1 MENDIEVAPK
11 GKYAQFTLDFPFKK
25 SLNSKSVDKCESFQD
40 KLLSGFRQ
48 FFYISTHHMLSQITE
63 YGKLVRLSHTLF
75 ALPFALASMLVAAE
89 GLPAPKIILLIL
101 ACMFTARSGA
111 MAFNRLADAKLDA
124 LNPRTAA
131 RHIPAGKISKRNVVL
146 FIIANCAAFVFFA
159 WLLNPFAFY
168 CSLPLFLFL
177 LSYSL
182 WKRFSCLSH
191 FMLGIAIGLSPLG
204 AWVAVKGYPA
214 PFPAALGV
222 MLMLW
227 MAGFDII
234 YASQD
239 IESDKKLGLH
249 SIPVKF
255 GVQKSMLIALL
266 CHVAML
272 GFAGF
277 IGLWWNLGSPWWVAL
292 AIIASVLLYMHL
304 FRKSNDLDVVN
315 RDFFLANIA
324 VSFLVMLGLGAWVFT
339 GDLYEFVP

>member
-1 MENDIEVAPK
+1 MVKIVLRI
-11 GKYAQFTLDFPFKK
+11 T
-25 SLNSKSVDKCESFQD
+25 
-40 KLLSGFRQ
+40 KL
-48 FFYISTHHMLSQITE
+48 TEMLSQIAE

-75 ALPFALASMLVAAE
+75 ALPFALASMFVAAG
-89 GLPAPKIILLIL
+89 GLPDIKIFLLIL

-111 MAFNRLADAKLDA
+111 MAFNRLADAKFDA

-131 RHIPAGKISKRNVVL
+131 RHIPAGKISKRNAIL
-146 FIIANCAAFVFFA
+146 FIVANGAAFVFFA

-191 FMLGIAIGLSPLG
+191 FILGFAIGLSPLG
-204 AWVAVKGYPA
+204 AWVAVSGSPA
-214 PFPAALGV
+214 VFPAALGI
-222 MLMLW
+222 MLALW

-239 IESDKKLGLH
+239 IESDENLGLR

-255 GVQKSMLIALL
+255 GAQKAMFIALL
-266 CHVAML
+266 CHIAML
-272 GFAGF
+272 GLAVF
-277 IGLWWNLGSPWWVAL
+277 IGFWWNLGLPWWAAL
-292 AIIASVLLYMHL
+292 AVMAFAILYIHL
-304 FRKSNDLDVVN
+304 FRRTNDLDAVN

-324 VSFLVMLGLGAWVFT
+324 VSFLVMLGLGVFVFT
-339 GDLYEFVP
+339 GDLHAFIP